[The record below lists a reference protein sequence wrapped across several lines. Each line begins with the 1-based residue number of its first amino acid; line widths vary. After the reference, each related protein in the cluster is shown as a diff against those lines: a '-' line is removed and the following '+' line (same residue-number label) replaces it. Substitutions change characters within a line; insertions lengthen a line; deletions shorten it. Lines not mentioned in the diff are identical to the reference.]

1 MLQYM
6 IHELGLENE
15 VILTGKVSS
24 TEVKRI
30 LLESDIF
37 ILPSLYEGIANAAL
51 EAMALQLPLITTRS
65 GGMAE
70 VIDNE
75 VNGIIVERFD
85 SYAIAKAI
93 IKLIQNPS
101 LRLAISEESRK
112 VIEEKFNIE
121 YQLAVFEKYYLQMLK

>member
-1 MLQYM
+1 
-6 IHELGLENE
+6 
-15 VILTGKVSS
+15 
-24 TEVKRI
+24 VKRI